1 VWQGV
6 AVDLRAV
13 LGVPFT
19 RRAGRELLAAL
30 LTVPVVVVGFVLV
43 VPLVAV
49 TAVVSVTVLGLPLL
63 ASVVRGARLTSRVD
77 RWLVRVLLRHPVT
90 EPAPLPGSTNIVGW
104 TSDRLRDPVGWRA
117 VGYRALALPLLA
129 ITAVVPLMFWF
140 YALALVTSPLWSW
153 LVPTGSGQA
162 VLPLFDLPAQF
173 TGEGNQLLRWA
184 LGLLLLYCA
193 PLVTRLT
200 SVPTTLL
207 VSSLLGRTALAQRV
221 ADLEAGRAMLVDDAA
236 ARLRRIERDLHDGTQ
251 AQLVALAMRLGM
263 AKETLAAADVDLDR
277 ARELVGTA
285 HSAAKQTLVEL
296 RDLARG
302 ILPPVLDSG
311 LDDALGT
318 LAARSPIA
326 VSLDVSVPVRPPAA
340 VETIAYFCVAEL
352 LTNVVKHSG
361 AARAGVRVTQADDRL
376 VVAVSDPGAGGASAT
391 AGGGLRGLADRVGA
405 VDGSLLVNS
414 PAGGPTVVTVELP
427 CGS

>member
-1 VWQGV
+1 MWQGI

-19 RRAGRELLAAL
+19 RRAGREALAAL
-30 LTVPVVVVGFVLV
+30 LTAPLVLLGFVLI

-49 TAVVSVTVLGLPLL
+49 TAVLSLTVLGMPLL
-63 ASVVRGARLTSRVD
+63 ALVVRAARATTRLD
-77 RWLVRVLLRHPVT
+77 RRLVRGLLRHPVT
-90 EPAPLPGSTNIVGW
+90 DPAPLPRATGLLSW
-104 TSDRLRDPVGWRA
+104 TGNRLRDPVGWRA
-117 VGYRALALPLLA
+117 VGYRALALPLVP
-129 ITAVVPLMFWF
+129 ITVVVPLVFWF

-153 LVPTGSGQA
+153 LVPTQPGQT
-162 VLPLFDLPAQF
+162 VLPVFDLPVAF

-193 PLVTRLT
+193 PLVTRLAA
-200 SVPTTLL
+200 VPTTVL

-221 ADLEAGRAMLVDDAA
+221 ADLEAGRAVLVDDAA

-263 AKETLAAADVDLDR
+263 AKETLDAEEVDLDR
-277 ARELVGTA
+277 VRELVGTA
-285 HSAAKQTLVEL
+285 HRSAKQTLVEL

-326 VSLDVSVPVRPPAA
+326 VSLGVDVPVRPPAA
-340 VETIAYFCVAEL
+340 VEAIAYFCVAEL

-361 AARAGVRVTQADDRL
+361 ADRAEVRVTQAGDRL
-376 VVAVSDPGAGGASAT
+376 VVAVSDPGHGGASAT

-405 VDGSLLVNS
+405 VDGNLLINS